1 MKHRW
6 TFSIVILALA
16 GFLKAPVAIAQNHP
30 GAVPIPHPIPALTP
44 AATPDQLPMSEID
57 SVLKWDAEIKEVS
70 VTNGTP
76 HAEFTF
82 SLTNISKENIII
94 SGVRTSCGCT
104 VAKLPEQPWK
114 LIPGTNGEI
123 HVTMNLANKFG
134 LVTKTI
140 TVSTDEGTKM
150 LFVKA
155 NIQPS
160 PVSEMGNRQINQKL
174 ALADR
179 QAVFRGDCAR
189 CHTVTKDESGKELAG
204 RELYASVCG
213 VCHEAEHRATMVP
226 DLHRLPHDT
235 SPEYWRTWI
244 AHGKEGTLM
253 PAFSEKNGGILN
265 NAQIELLVAYLNAVI
280 PTKAQARLVRPIP
293 QPH

>member
-6 TFSIVILALA
+6 TFSFLLLALA
-16 GFLKAPVAIAQNHP
+16 GIFTAQSALAQNHP
-30 GAVPIPHPIPALTP
+30 GPVPIPHPIPTLTP
-44 AATPDQLPMSEID
+44 ASTPGALPVAEID
-57 SVLKWDAEIKEVS
+57 SFLKWDAEIKEVS

-82 SLTNISKENIII
+82 SLTNVSSDDVIIT
-94 SGVRTSCGCT
+94 GVRTSCGCT

-114 LIPGTNGEI
+114 LGPGTNGEI

-134 LVTKTI
+134 LVTKTV
-140 TVSTDEGTKM
+140 TVSSDKGTKM
-150 LFVKA
+150 LFVKS

-160 PVSEMGNRQINQKL
+160 PMNGMADRQINQKL

-189 CHTVTKDESGKELAG
+189 CHTVTKDQFGKELAG

-226 DLHRLPHDT
+226 DLHRLPHET

-244 AHGKEGTLM
+244 TQGKEGTLM
-253 PAFSEKNGGILN
+253 PAFSDKKGGILN
-265 NAQIELLVAYLNAVI
+265 NAQIESLVTYLNEVI
-280 PTKAQARLVRPIP
+280 PAKTQARLARPIP